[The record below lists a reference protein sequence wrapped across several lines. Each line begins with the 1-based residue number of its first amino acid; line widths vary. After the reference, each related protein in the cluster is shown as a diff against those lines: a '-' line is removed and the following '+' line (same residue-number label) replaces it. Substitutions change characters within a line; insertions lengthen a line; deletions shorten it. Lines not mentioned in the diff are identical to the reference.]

1 MWPQAQMGA
10 DVALDG
16 CHLPVW
22 ALRGLADKLGYLHS
36 GKEGRIMTWPEAF
49 VKAAEVIGAALVV
62 CVIAICVAFV
72 RSMKI

>member
-1 MWPQAQMGA
+1 MGT
-10 DVALDG
+10 DVALDE
-16 CHLPVW
+16 CHLPIR
-22 ALRGLADKLGYLHS
+22 ALRDLADWVGYLRP
-36 GKEGRIMTWPEAF
+36 GKEGHIMTWPEAF